1 MPAVSEPYNESMFA
15 NTVTELINASWA
27 AGDQKATDFASKT
40 AALVAGMPNTVG
52 TISFSE
58 LTPASVTPEAFAN
71 LTVTAQQVTPGVVGA
86 FTIVEPTVDI
96 PSTMSATDVMSVFD
110 SKYLELVA
118 LLSEKFTTFRATHF
132 PNEGTTY
139 AAAEAWLAAAIA
151 NPNGGLPT
159 AVAAQL
165 LEDER
170 SRVLTDAAR
179 ATDAVLATFAAR
191 RFPLPPGAAA
201 SAALQIQQKGQAE
214 IAAAGRKLT
223 ALSIEQMK
231 FAIEKAMGMRQ
242 MAMSAAVEYI
252 KAIAS
257 GPDMASRLVGVGYD
271 AQSKL
276 ISSAASFYN
285 ARTEAKKAMSDVD
298 KTNVT
303 LSQQADIANKAAIQQ
318 ADTANNESI
327 QKAEIATNQSIQQ
340 ANQANQGF
348 IQQTNTTNATLGF
361 QVAEKNIAFEMQ
373 LTEERVKALMAE
385 AQLLGQMASALFNN
399 LNTGATM
406 SAGASSSYNTS
417 VAGGGTLPIDPN

>member
-52 TISFSE
+52 TISFTE
-58 LTPASVTPEAFAN
+58 LTPASVTPEAFTN
-71 LTVTAQQVTPGVVGA
+71 LTVTAQQVTPGTVDA

-118 LLSEKFTTFRATHF
+118 LLADKFTTFRAAYF
-132 PNEGTTY
+132 PDEHATY
-139 AAAEAWLAAAIA
+139 SAAEAWLSAAIA
-151 NPNGGLPT
+151 NPNGGLPV

-303 LSQQADIANKAAIQQ
+303 LSQQANIANKAAIQQ

-327 QKAEIATNQSIQQ
+327 QKAEIATNQAIQQ

-348 IQQTNTTNATLGF
+348 IQQTNATNATLGF

-406 SAGASSSYNTS
+406 SAGASSSYTTQ